1 MTLTSQRFGS
11 AAALALVLGLLSLL
25 SGSEPFAQGQPGCTV
40 TVQPGQSIQ
49 QAIDTA
55 PEGAVICLS
64 AGYFSESLVIK
75 KNLTLR
81 GILYAG
87 LPISSHLRNPRDGK
101 AVISIQSDSQV
112 TVLIENIS
120 IVADASEKL
129 GVVGIYAT
137 GQVRAT
143 LRNLKIRGIANS
155 AYPDMSWAPLTAD
168 GSAQVEV
175 IGSIIEGDSYGLG
188 IWVQQSAHLSV
199 ENSTVSGYGQGITAT
214 IHARVRVVSSIIS
227 RNSFGIASWDW
238 SQIDIQQTS
247 IIGNWFGLRIGSKGK
262 FTIFQSRILGNEWNG
277 LLIFG
282 SAEVEV
288 KDSIVI
294 GNGTHP
300 RCWEPGAAGW
310 WEGKICNGI
319 ELAEEA
325 QLVVSDSTIV
335 SNADWAITV
344 PHEKCGYI
352 PNQFNVFRG
361 KVSFLGKNKIEDN
374 NQSGNQNGMGNPGNH
389 PDVPDGQVCL
399 P

>member
-1 MTLTSQRFGS
+1 MPQRFGS
-11 AAALALVLGLLSLL
+11 AAALALVLGLLS
-25 SGSEPFAQGQPGCTV
+25 SSNPSAQGQPDCTI

-49 QAIDTA
+49 QAIDAA

-64 AGYFSESLVIK
+64 TGYFFESLVIK
-75 KNLTLR
+75 KGLTLR
-81 GILYAG
+81 GILYPG
-87 LPISSHLRNPRDGK
+87 LPTSSHLRNFRDER

-137 GQVRAT
+137 GQVRAI
-143 LRNLKIRGIANS
+143 LRNVEIRGIANS
-155 AYPDMSWAPLTAD
+155 AYPDISWAPLTAD

-188 IWVQQSAHLSV
+188 IWFQQSAHLSV
-199 ENSTVSGYGQGITAT
+199 ENSTVSGYRQGVTVT
-214 IHARVRVVSSIIS
+214 MHARVMVVNSIIS
-227 RNSFGIASWDW
+227 RNGVGIAGWDW

-247 IIGNWFGLRIGSKGK
+247 IIGNVFGLRIGSKGK
-262 FTIFQSRILGNEWNG
+262 FTIFQSRVMGNEWNG
-277 LLIFG
+277 LFISG
-282 SAEVEV
+282 TAEVEIKASTV
-288 KDSIVI
+288 V

-300 RCWEPGAAGW
+300 RCWEPDAAGW

-361 KVSFLGKNKIEDN
+361 KVSFLGKNKIEGN

-389 PDVPDGQVCL
+389 PWNRPDVPDGQVCL